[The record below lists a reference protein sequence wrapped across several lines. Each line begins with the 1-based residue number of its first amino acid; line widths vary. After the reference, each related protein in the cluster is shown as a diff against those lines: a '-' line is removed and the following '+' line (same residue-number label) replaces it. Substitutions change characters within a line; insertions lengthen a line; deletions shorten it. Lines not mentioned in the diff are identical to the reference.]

1 MRVGRM
7 CAAVMVALA
16 AAGCAQQTQ
25 PEKAPPEVRRDEA
38 PIAASLPFW
47 LDPADRVMAFQLINP
62 S

>member
-1 MRVGRM
+1 
-7 CAAVMVALA
+7 MVALA